1 MSSETSPQW
10 EILANIRISFKVRR
24 GRRGGSTGG
33 GGHSSAPDRE
43 SLMQRSFWN
52 AGSRAE
58 TEPTGTETR
67 SLPPGSLSNTRK
79 KKNHP
84 SLHGQR
90 RRHGDRFE
98 LQRSVTHMGGG
109 GGTGDVC
116 RRRGGEG
123 WISTYSTVYS
133 ECIVK
138 CVCRQVLLNYIFV
151 CKTETDV
158 SFFYGG
164 TTGSEQRHL
173 EMMSNCLSI

>member
-1 MSSETSPQW
+1 MSSETCPQR
-10 EILANIRISFKVRR
+10 EILANIGISFKVRR
-24 GRRGGSTGG
+24 GGRRG
-33 GGHSSAPDRE
+33 GGHSSAPDGE
-43 SLMQRSFWN
+43 SLCREVSEKRDQEQRQ
-52 AGSRAE
+52 SRQ
-58 TEPTGTETR
+58 GR
-67 SLPPGSLSNTRK
+67 RLGVSHRDLSNTRK

-90 RRHGDRFE
+90 RRHGDSFE
-98 LQRSVTHMGGG
+98 LQRSVTHMGEGGRWGG
-109 GGTGDVC
+109 GRVQEE
-116 RRRGGEG
+116 GGEG
-123 WISTYSTVYS
+123 WVSTYSTVYS